1 MGNMNTMN
9 NQKEMH
15 DFPNKKINNPNAN
28 PNPNPNPNP
37 NILSDANDANAN
49 STKNEINPH
58 DSTSVLNPKSSRPV
72 SPVISSR
79 LFELLSKP
87 KSKIKRII
95 PWKPLRGI
103 KTLTGPEQDLNSKK
117 SIVLKSTS
125 QQINLTSHVRFYYYV
140 LINTFDCILTS

>member
-37 NILSDANDANAN
+37 NILSDAN
-49 STKNEINPH
+49 STKNEINPN

-72 SPVISSR
+72 NPVISGR
-79 LFELLSKP
+79 LLAILSKP
-87 KSKIKRII
+87 SKIKRMI
-95 PWKPLRGI
+95 PWKSFRGI
-103 KTLTGPEQDLNSKK
+103 KALTGPEQDLNSKK

>member
-15 DFPNKKINNPNAN
+15 DFPNKKMNNPNAN

-49 STKNEINPH
+49 STKNEINPN

-72 SPVISSR
+72 NPIITGN
-79 LFELLSKP
+79 LLALLLKP
-87 KSKIKRII
+87 KIKLKRMI
-95 PWKPLRGI
+95 PLKSFRGI
-103 KTLTGPEQDLNSKK
+103 KALTGSEQDLNSKK
-117 SIVLKSTS
+117 GNSKRVMKDGALFEGVETNSKTRK
-125 QQINLTSHVRFYYYV
+125 TKVCF
-140 LINTFDCILTS
+140 

>member
-15 DFPNKKINNPNAN
+15 DFPNKKMNNPNAN

-49 STKNEINPH
+49 STKNEINPN

-72 SPVISSR
+72 NPIITGN
-79 LFELLSKP
+79 LLALLLKP
-87 KSKIKRII
+87 KIKLKRMM
-95 PWKPLRGI
+95 PLKSFRGI
-103 KTLTGPEQDLNSKK
+103 KALTGSEQDLNSKK

-125 QQINLTSHVRFYYYV
+125 QQINLTSQVRFYYYV